1 MHYLLKTLKSNRHFL
16 AIPED
21 RPTRPVSK
29 WTGFTGIG
37 KIVQTKIK
45 CEVVRGARPNPRGER
60 SKHLYGSAG
69 TPIAKDDR
77 GRYLALARK
86 LDAETRDGRK
96 QGALKPS
103 GLAVLTVLVMDL
115 WDHFTGRCEPMA
127 ETIAAAAGVS
137 VRTVWR
143 ALARLRSSGLLTRIR
158 RCKIEGGRA
167 VQTSN
172 RYEIGSSECQ
182 TGLGTIGMNLNLV
195 ESGIATLRGK
205 VKSCL
210 SALGFSEHFVQSYR
224 LG

>member
-16 AIPED
+16 AVPEE

-29 WTGFTGIG
+29 WTGFTGLA
-37 KIVQTKIK
+37 KIVKTKIK
-45 CEVVRGARPNPRGER
+45 CEVVRGSRPNPRGER
-60 SKHLYGSAG
+60 PKHLYGSAG

-77 GRYLALARK
+77 GRLMALALK
-86 LDAETRDGRK
+86 LNAETRDGRK
-96 QGALKPS
+96 QGALKGS
-103 GLAVLTVLVMDL
+103 GLAVLQALL
-115 WDHFTGRCEPMA
+115 FIWWDHFTGLCDPA
-127 ETIAAAAGVS
+127 AQTIAAAAGVS

-143 ALARLRSSGLLTRIR
+143 ALARLRASGLLTRIR

-205 VKSCL
+205 VKSCVA
-210 SALGFSEHFVQSYR
+210 ALGFSDYFVQSYR
-224 LG
+224 LW